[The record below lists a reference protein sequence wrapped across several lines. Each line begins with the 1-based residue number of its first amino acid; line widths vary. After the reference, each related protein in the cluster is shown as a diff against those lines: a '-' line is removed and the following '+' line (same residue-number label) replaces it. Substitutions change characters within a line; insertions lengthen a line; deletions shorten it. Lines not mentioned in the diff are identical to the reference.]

1 MSQRAE
7 LLADRAAKGAA
18 MLADYASKLD
28 DTQWKT
34 RISSKDGR
42 TVGVGVHHVASVYP
56 IEIQLAMLLAEG
68 KEAPPSWNDVH
79 QMNAN
84 HARDNA
90 SVTQEE
96 ALKLLR
102 ENSAK
107 AVEAIRGLTDAQ
119 LDSAA
124 PCGLCDGA
132 PMTCQF
138 FIEDHAMRHSYHH
151 LATIRAAVETTARV

>member
-1 MSQRAE
+1 MSTRSNA
-7 LLADRAAKGAA
+7 LADRAAKGAA
-18 MLADYASKLD
+18 MLAEYASKLD
-28 DTQWKT
+28 DTQWKM
-34 RISSKDGR
+34 RLPKDGR
-42 TVGVGVHHVASVYP
+42 TVGVVVHHVASVYP

-79 QMNAN
+79 QMNAG

-90 SVTQEE
+90 NVTKEE

-107 AVEAIRGLTDAQ
+107 AVEAIRNLTDAQ

-151 LATIRAAVETTARV
+151 LAGIRAAVESTARV

>member
-1 MSQRAE
+1 MSTRSNA
-7 LLADRAAKGAA
+7 LADRAAKGAA

-28 DTQWKT
+28 DTQWKMK
-34 RISSKDGR
+34 ISAKDTR
-42 TVGVGVHHVASVYP
+42 TVGVVVHHVASVYP

-79 QMNAN
+79 QMNAG
-84 HARDNA
+84 HARDHAN
-90 SVTQEE
+90 VTKEE
-96 ALKLLR
+96 ALKALR

-107 AVEAIRGLTDAQ
+107 AVEAIRALTDAQ

-138 FIEDHAMRHSYHH
+138 LIEDHAMRHSWHH
-151 LATIRAAVETTARV
+151 LAGIRAAVESTARV